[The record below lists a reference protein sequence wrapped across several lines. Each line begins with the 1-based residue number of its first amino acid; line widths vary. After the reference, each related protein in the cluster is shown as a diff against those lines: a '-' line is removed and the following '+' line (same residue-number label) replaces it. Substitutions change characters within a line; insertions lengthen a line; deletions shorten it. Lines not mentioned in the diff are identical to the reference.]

1 MPLNYEALHE
11 RCKRI
16 GDLSHALAIL
26 HWDEAAM
33 MPSGAGEA
41 RADAMAAL
49 EGEIHDLTAACR
61 TVDLVSLARDED
73 LDPWQAANVELT
85 YRAWRKAR
93 AVPTDLQ
100 MAASKAASACEQ
112 AWRDARGR
120 NDWAAV
126 AGKLATVVDLTRQ
139 KAQALADAL
148 RCEPYDALL
157 DEYEPDLRR
166 QDIDPLF
173 DELQSALPPLVDQ
186 ALGRQAQPDPLPGT
200 FPLQRQK
207 ALAREL
213 MEALGFDFERGLLGV
228 SHHPFCGG
236 VPDDTRITTRYSR
249 SDFLESMFAV
259 LHETGHAL
267 YQQGLPKAWRGQ
279 PVGEAGGMA
288 LHESQSLTMEMQVCR
303 GTAFL
308 DFAAPVIQ
316 RQLLGAE
323 TAAPQ
328 WQPDNLAKLATKV
341 ERGYIRVDADELTYP
356 LHVILRY
363 RLETELLAG
372 GLEVADIPDAWDAAM
387 QDALGLSTAGNFA
400 NGCMQDVHWFGG
412 LIGYFP
418 TYTLGAVMAAQLY
431 GAAQQQIAGLDDAI
445 RAGEFDVLLDWQRSR
460 IHSRGSSVPTLQLVA
475 EASGEELAS
484 SAFLQHL
491 RRRYGDAPELPR

>member
-1 MPLNYEALHE
+1 MSRRGGPPTVARVAELLRAGDAGRAEWAGRAVLKREPRNADAWRLH
-11 RCKRI
+11 
-16 GDLSHALAIL
+16 
-26 HWDEAAM
+26 
-33 MPSGAGEA
+33 
-41 RADAMAAL
+41 AMAAL
-49 EGEIHDLTAACR
+49 EGEIHDLTAADR

-112 AWRDARGR
+112 TWRDARGR

-148 RCEPYDALL
+148 GCEPYDA
-157 DEYEPDLRR
+157 LRR

-186 ALGRQAQPDPLPGT
+186 ALGRQAQPDPLPGP

-363 RLETELLAG
+363 RLEAELLGG
-372 GLEVADIPDAWDAAM
+372 GLEVAEIPDAWDAAM
-387 QDALGLSTAGNFA
+387 QDALGLSTAGDFA

-431 GAAQQQIAGLDDAI
+431 GAAQQRIAGLDDAI
-445 RAGEFDVLLDWQRSR
+445 RKGEFDVLLDWQRSR
-460 IHSRGSSVPTLQLVA
+460 IHSRGCSVPTLQLVA

-491 RRRYGDAPELPR
+491 RRRYGDAPGLPR